1 MESGTEEAEPHC
13 SLQHCTDQ
21 PSFQQLSFKESG
33 SEEEEKPSEEKHKT
47 LSLHSSENCTQRRG
61 PELNLNEEEN
71 SKETEL
77 NAGNS
82 IDRSESESSSDGRKS
97 RKRKISSKDSC
108 QDGTGNCLGDEH
120 SLTSEKKP
128 KASDPVN
135 FRKIEET
142 YDVHSWELQGAHTG
156 HSKKPRFGS
165 LRHHPP
171 PLRKSLVT
179 FLHAMCEV
187 IYQDIAQVQ
196 AQQIHSPLTR
206 EQFSDLAQLWGSL
219 CTAVQT
225 LYAMATQAAYVFPAE
240 GWLIPAPEHG
250 PGDPSPDGKAQSFS

>member
-142 YDVHSWELQGAHTG
+142 YDIHSWELQGAHTG
-156 HSKKPRFGS
+156 HSKKRRFGS

-179 FLHAMCEV
+179 FLRAM
-187 IYQDIAQVQ
+187 
-196 AQQIHSPLTR
+196 L
-206 EQFSDLAQLWGSL
+206 
-219 CTAVQT
+219 QT

-250 PGDPSPDGKAQSFS
+250 PGDSSPDGKAQSFS